1 MAPKKAATNRATAS
15 KRVES
20 KPKPRNRS
28 RSAAQARRPAR
39 ATVTP
44 KRAPRQAVAVLSP
57 DGSVS
62 VSTAAAHKLSGRR
75 TAPARKPKAQAAP
88 RIIPVEASEK
98 NREAAPVAPVAA
110 SRRLRRPAPQPPVAS
125 REGAT
130 FVQLFTRD
138 AESLLVFW
146 QTSAQAVGSLLS
158 EIGERTLAL
167 ARPTLRVTDE
177 RGLRPEFVLLPD
189 EARSCTLQVDPRRI
203 AYRVEYGYT
212 LPSGEFR
219 RLAESATVRPPSPAP
234 PGRVATARARVDM
247 NRRPPTLEESRRRIE
262 QAIRAGDWARAHAI
276 AEVAGVEVVAVLDR
290 RPTGGSSEASV
301 RGGASDQHR

>member
-1 MAPKKAATNRATAS
+1 MAPKKAATKRATAS
-15 KRVES
+15 KRVEP

-28 RSAAQARRPAR
+28 RSATPTARPAR

-44 KRAPRQAVAVLSP
+44 KRAPRRIVAGVSP

-62 VSTAAAHKLSGRR
+62 LSTAAADKPSGRR
-75 TAPARKPKAQAAP
+75 PAPARKPKAQAAP

-98 NREAAPVAPVAA
+98 NREAAPVAPVPA
-110 SRRLRRPAPQPPVAS
+110 SRRPRRPAQPPATS

-177 RGLRPEFVLLPD
+177 RGLRPEFVLLPED
-189 EARSCTLQVDPRRI
+189 ARSCTLRVDPRRI

-234 PGRVATARARVDM
+234 PGRVATARARVDTG
-247 NRRPPTLEESRRRIE
+247 RRPPTLEESRRRIE

-276 AEVAGVEVVAVLDR
+276 AEGAGVEVVAVLDR

>member
-15 KRVES
+15 KRVQS
-20 KPKPRNRS
+20 TPKPRNRS
-28 RSAAQARRPAR
+28 RSAAHARPAR
-39 ATVTP
+39 ATVSP
-44 KRAPRQAVAVLSP
+44 KRAPRQAVAGLSP
-57 DGSVS
+57 YGAVS
-62 VSTAAAHKLSGRR
+62 VSTAAAHKPSGRR

-98 NREAAPVAPVAA
+98 NREAAPVAAELA
-110 SRRLRRPAPQPPVAS
+110 SRRLRRPAQPPVTS